1 MLIGIIVVV
10 AMVFM
15 SMILFYIGTKEE
27 NWERSSD
34 VSTPIMSL
42 LVSMLLMT
50 LSFIIIYGIGD
61 KNGQVRI
68 LSGQEAQ
75 YELIINDD
83 KTKSWVG
90 IDGE

>member
-1 MLIGIIVVV
+1 MLIGIIVV